1 MYCNITKKVDTIKK
15 RLVKKDYID
24 VLIDKG
30 HGAQSALNKCET
42 IFLEHYYMLFGGN
55 ICI

>member
-1 MYCNITKKVDTIKK
+1 MFCNITKKVDTIKK